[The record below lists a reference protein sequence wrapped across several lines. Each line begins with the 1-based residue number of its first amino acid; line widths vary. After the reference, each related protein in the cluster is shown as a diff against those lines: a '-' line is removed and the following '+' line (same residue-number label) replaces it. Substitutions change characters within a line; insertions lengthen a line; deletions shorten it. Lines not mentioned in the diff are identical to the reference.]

1 MTDTMFAFFCK
12 FSQPEE
18 LQRARLAFRV
28 LSLLVLFA
36 LPTVAQKNP
45 PKQTAQENLTYI
57 VEYSTARMGRVH
69 IVIVPS
75 RPLKGPVT
83 LVIPRAIPSGYA
95 QQFYDRYVVDVKAT
109 SEAGN
114 ALKTERED
122 GPRWRVGSA
131 DAVAKIEYDV
141 DLARHE
147 GEITAAAD
155 TSKARPKYVGLLGY
169 SVFGY
174 LEGSDNKPIRLEV
187 SGPEGWPVFT
197 TLAPKAIADQTKT
210 AGEAANFYALADS
223 QVAMGPMLEIRRL
236 EAPLPLFLIM
246 YAEVDTDL
254 SRHSEIFADAFRKVL
269 AYFGD
274 APFIHYT
281 GYIEILKPVSE
292 RHEYG
297 FSMEHVNSSTYFL
310 GVDRAINSKTTSQQI
325 ERERYN
331 FAHHVS
337 HSWIPKQV
345 YGTGYL
351 PFTWE
356 LAPQIDTIWFNEG
369 FARHITIEALADSM
383 SETEGREFR
392 RRQFEGLRRLVATMP
407 EFIRSMSLLEL
418 SRVASLMYSSD
429 FRTGR
434 TLFAKGALMAEEMDQ
449 LIRTRTNQ
457 KKRLRDSFQAL
468 VKWGEQSGRAFRLEE
483 LPGLIAKPVGVNER
497 GIKEILE

>member
-1 MTDTMFAFFCK
+1 MK
-12 FSQPEE
+12 
-18 LQRARLAFRV
+18 LQRARPAFRV
-28 LSLLVLFA
+28 LSLLLLLA
-36 LPTVAQKNP
+36 LPAAAQKSP
-45 PKQTAQENLTYI
+45 PQQTAQENLTYI
-57 VEYSTARMGRVH
+57 VEYSTARIGRVH
-69 IVIVPS
+69 IVIQPS
-75 RPLKGPVT
+75 QPLKGPVT

-109 SEAGN
+109 SEVGT

-131 DAVAKIEYDV
+131 DTAVARIEYDV

-174 LEGSDNKPIRLEV
+174 LEGSDNQPIRLEV

-197 TLAPKAIADQTKT
+197 TLAPKAVADRTKT

-223 QVAMGPMLEIRRL
+223 QVAMGPMLEVRRL
-236 EAPLPLFLIM
+236 EAPMPLFLIM

-254 SRHSEIFADAFRKVL
+254 SKHSEIFADAFRKVL

-274 APFIHYT
+274 APFNHYT
-281 GYIEILKPVSE
+281 AYIEILKPVSE

-297 FSMEHVNSSTYFL
+297 FSMEHINSSTYFL
-310 GVDRAINSKTTSQQI
+310 GVDRAINSNTTPQQI

-337 HSWIPKQV
+337 HSWIPKRV
-345 YGTGYL
+345 YGAGYL

-392 RRQFEGLRRLVATMP
+392 RRQFEGFRRLVATMP

-449 LIRTRTNQ
+449 RIRARTNQ
-457 KKRLRDSFQAL
+457 KKRLRDSFRAL
-468 VKWGEQSGRAFRLEE
+468 VKWGEQSGRPFRLEE

-497 GIKEILE
+497 EIREILERWLAAGKN